1 MKYISYI
8 NIAFLAALLLLLSSC
23 KHDHEPGDGS
33 DHSGHD
39 HGEPTTETH
48 TEDDGHGHGEEDHH
62 EEGSLMLTDSQ
73 IATVGLEFGSTTNM
87 KVNNFVNATGRLGI
101 PANAQTTISAKAEG
115 IISSTKKFVEGN
127 FIKKGAL
134 IGYIANP
141 EFISKQEEYLQT
153 KTQLAFVALELQRQ
167 QLLVSADAGVERDLQ
182 KLQSQQS
189 SLLTS
194 QKGLS
199 KYLSYLGIDAMSV
212 TADNL
217 TDRINL
223 YAPSSGY
230 ISEIK
235 MHNGMYVT
243 PDMGLL
249 ELINTDHQHLEL
261 DVFEQDISTIKV
273 GARLSYSIPSL
284 GSEVFAGN
292 VNVISKEFNPDD
304 KTIRIHG
311 HQTGDKPKFIKDLFI
326 NAKIWL
332 DEDTSPSLP
341 SDAIVRD
348 EGMTFV
354 YAGDT
359 EAEKGEVEFTKIMV
373 VPGASDNGFT
383 TVSLIDTLPANHRI
397 VTKGAY
403 YVYAQS
409 KAGELAHE
417 H

>member
-8 NIAFLAALLLLLSSC
+8 NILALILLLLSSC
-23 KHDHEPGDGS
+23 KHDHAPGDGH
-33 DHSGHD
+33 DHEGHD
-39 HGEPTTETH
+39 HGEVNTEIH
-48 TEDDGHGHGEEDHH
+48 TEDDGHGHDGEEHH
-62 EEGSLMLTDSQ
+62 EEGSLVLTDSQ
-73 IATVGLEFGSTTNM
+73 IATIGLEFGSTTNM

-101 PANAQTTISAKAEG
+101 PSNAQTTVSAKAAG
-115 IISSTKKFVEGN
+115 ILSSNKKFVEGN
-127 FIKKGAL
+127 FIKKGSL
-134 IGYIANP
+134 IGYIENP

-153 KTQLAFVALELQRQ
+153 KTQLTFVSLELQRQ

-194 QKGLS
+194 QKSLS
-199 KYLSYLGIDAMSV
+199 KYLSYMGIDASTL

-217 TDRINL
+217 TDRISL
-223 YAPSSGY
+223 YASNSGY
-230 ISEIK
+230 ISSIK

-243 PDMGLL
+243 PDMGLV
-249 ELINTDHQHLEL
+249 EVINTDHQHLEL
-261 DVFEQDISTIKV
+261 DIFEQDISSIKV
-273 GARLSYSIPSL
+273 GARLSYTIPSL
-284 GSEVFAGN
+284 GSQVFEGN

-304 KTIRIHG
+304 KTIRVHG

-348 EGMTFV
+348 EGMNFV
-354 YAGDT
+354 YAGDPN
-359 EAEKGEVEFTKIMV
+359 AEEGEVDFTKIMV